1 MRKNLD
7 RSSVMYHVKW
17 DLEQEFGSLAKHV

>member
-7 RSSVMYHVKW
+7 RPSVMYNVKW
-17 DLEQEFGSLAKHV
+17 DLEQEFWSLAKHV